1 MTPEKEQ
8 EFTEK
13 GRINSLASCGAYV
26 AADRLFD
33 ASLDACRH
41 YCLEGT
47 VHTTGLAGGF
57 DLLWIQGKRGGKSK
71 LRLNLI
77 REERGRKENS
87 NYL

>member
-8 EFTEK
+8 AFIVK

-47 VHTTGLAGGF
+47 VHATGLAGGF
-57 DLLWIQGKRGGKSK
+57 DSACGLTLTIIQ
-71 LRLNLI
+71 LI
-77 REERGRKENS
+77 LPDTPS
-87 NYL
+87 T

>member
-8 EFTEK
+8 AFTEK

-57 DLLWIQGKRGGKSK
+57 DFCLHLYVGHMARS
-71 LRLNLI
+71 LTA
-77 REERGRKENS
+77 
-87 NYL
+87 

>member
-8 EFTEK
+8 AFTEK

-26 AADRLFD
+26 AANRLFD

-41 YCLEGT
+41 YYLEGT

-57 DLLWIQGKRGGKSK
+57 DYSSSGFDSRVFFAYRQKAGVQYAFWNGEKA
-71 LRLNLI
+71 
-77 REERGRKENS
+77 
-87 NYL
+87 